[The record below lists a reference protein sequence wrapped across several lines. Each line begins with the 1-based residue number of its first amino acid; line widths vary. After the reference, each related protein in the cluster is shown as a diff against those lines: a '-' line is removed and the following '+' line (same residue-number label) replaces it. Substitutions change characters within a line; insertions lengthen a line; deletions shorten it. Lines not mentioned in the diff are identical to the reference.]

1 MTKGAAC
8 FFLANSAG
16 SRRMVGAAMK
26 VDLSNKVAL
35 VTGAAHGIGLATAR
49 LLADNGARVVIAD
62 LDGAGA
68 VAAAAGMKG
77 ATGLR
82 MDVSSAAEVETGI
95 RNIQAQFGRIDILVN
110 NAGINTTSH
119 RVTIDQFP
127 LEEWDRIMAVD
138 LRGVFL
144 VSRAVSAVMIAQK
157 AGRIVN
163 IASVLGI
170 VPARLQCAYT
180 AAKAGVVNLTCT
192 MAIELAPAGI
202 AVNCVAPGSTLTAG
216 TAQLFY
222 GEKDAAQKE
231 KAQRML
237 SHVPAGRPGTVEEVA
252 QAVLFFTDPEASYIT
267 GQILSVDGGWSA
279 GGFLRDF

>member
-1 MTKGAAC
+1 
-8 FFLANSAG
+8 
-16 SRRMVGAAMK
+16 MK
-26 VDLSNKVAL
+26 ADLSNKVAL

-62 LDGAGA
+62 LDEAGA
-68 VAAAAGMKG
+68 AAAAAGLKG
-77 ATGLR
+77 ATPLR
-82 MDVSSAAEVETGI
+82 MDVSSATEVEAGV
-95 RNIQAQFGRIDILVN
+95 RKIQAQFGRIDILVN

-127 LEEWDRIMAVD
+127 IEEWDRIMAVD

-157 AGRIVN
+157 AGRDNPEHGRDVHD
-163 IASVLGI
+163 
-170 VPARLQCAYT
+170 PARLQCAYT

-222 GEKDAAQKE
+222 GEKDAAMKE

-252 QAVLFFTDPEASYIT
+252 QAVLFFAAPETSYIT